1 MAPRRERLLAARLD
15 RVDDEDLGGAGDP
28 RPLDDELADAAG
40 SDHER
45 GEAGLGPRRVQH
57 RADAGERGA
66 AEQRGVLER
75 HVVGERHRG
84 SCGDDDVLGERTR
97 RRAAIDRL
105 AAEREPRPATEQRA
119 LADRRGE
126 RAARRGPAAAAGAA
140 LAAGRRPGEDDAVS
154 LAEPTCVAADGLD
167 HAGSLVPEHDRRR
180 PVPLA
185 LVGVQ
190 VGAADADGAHPDDD
204 LAGQRLLDVEL
215 LDLQPAGLVHDR
227 RPGPHRISIPPLTSS
242 VAPVTNPAAS
252 EAR

>member
-1 MAPRRERLLAARLD
+1 M
-15 RVDDEDLGGAGDP
+15 
-28 RPLDDELADAAG
+28 
-40 SDHER
+40 
-45 GEAGLGPRRVQH
+45 
-57 RADAGERGA
+57 
-66 AEQRGVLER
+66 LER

-84 SCGDDDVLGERTR
+84 SRGDDDALGERTG
-97 RRAAIDRL
+97 RRAAVHRL
-105 AAEREPRPATEQRA
+105 AAEREPGPAAEQRA
-119 LADRRGE
+119 LPDRRGE
-126 RAARRGPAAAAGAA
+126 RPARGGPAAAAGAA

-154 LAEPTCVAADGLD
+154 LAERAGVGADGLD
-167 HAGSLVPEHDRRR
+167 HARALVPEHDRRR

-215 LDLQPAGLVHDR
+215 LDDERARLVHDR
-227 RPGPHRISIPPLTSS
+227 GARLHRISIPPLTSS